1 MLASPTFFNSANQ
14 NDYRWGRLHRVE
26 FAHPMGAPFA
36 LPSVGGAVGGRYVFA
51 GGTPRERMEVVRA
64 LDAST
69 FDWQLVPARITIHI
83 ERGTPSRA
91 TPGEIWL
98 DADLLDAGSFA
109 WGVIQHEYAHQV
121 DFFLLTSAARTLLRA
136 ELGGGTWCDQGA
148 GPSPNLGCERFASTL
163 AWAGIPSVVF
173 GPGDIARAHT
183 CDEWV
188 LLEEVE
194 QAAEIL
200 YRLSSG

>member
-1 MLASPTFFNSANQ
+1 MSMRKRLVFPALVGAVVAAML
-14 NDYRWGRLHRVE
+14 
-26 FAHPMGAPFA
+26 

-51 GGTPRERMEVVRA
+51 GGTPRERMEVARA

-69 FDWQLVPARITIHI
+69 FDWQLVPARITMHI

-121 DFFLLTSAARTLLRA
+121 DFFLLNSAARTLLLA
-136 ELGGGTWCDQGA
+136 ELGGSTWCDQGA

-163 AWAGIPSVVF
+163 AWAYWPSADNCMRPARKGTMSPTRF
-173 GPGDIARAHT
+173 RHLLSGLIDGAAARGEGDR
-183 CDEWV
+183 
-188 LLEEVE
+188 
-194 QAAEIL
+194 
-200 YRLSSG
+200 